1 MNQNGCSSPVSTRY
15 VVAVIRWRTS
25 INIIKSVRDFP
36 NLEASC
42 ARTSSNIRSRRSLFF
57 PVLETLKVFNPPGRS
72 PDLPA
77 KGSSESPKGSSS
89 PMASEALNQ
98 IHVCNSRYKDRFIG
112 PKAPL
117 IHGDLQVEMIS
128 TDLHLQVQCGVGTA
142 PLTGAPHPGSCT
154 FAGCGV
160 HRTLLPATLNPCTA
174 PWFLHRD
181 GFYYWL
187 ASSSE
192 STSSPFLFQ
201 YFAEPPTLSFQVSSD
216 CFWPFSCHI
225 VSRPLNLPSFKVAS
239 DFFWPFS

>member
-57 PVLETLKVFNPPGRS
+57 PVLETLKAFNPPGRS

-128 TDLHLQVQCGVGTA
+128 TDLHLQVQCGVVTA
-142 PLTGAPHPGSCT
+142 SCSPHPAKRAHRPAIRARVTRFTIHGSCNRDQVQGR
-154 FAGCGV
+154 GCLDPIHADLGGV
-160 HRTLLPATLNPCTA
+160 MLL
-174 PWFLHRD
+174 H
-181 GFYYWL
+181 G
-187 ASSSE
+187 
-192 STSSPFLFQ
+192 LF
-201 YFAEPPTLSFQVSSD
+201 
-216 CFWPFSCHI
+216 
-225 VSRPLNLPSFKVAS
+225 SRLNLFAFAVPVLR
-239 DFFWPFS
+239 